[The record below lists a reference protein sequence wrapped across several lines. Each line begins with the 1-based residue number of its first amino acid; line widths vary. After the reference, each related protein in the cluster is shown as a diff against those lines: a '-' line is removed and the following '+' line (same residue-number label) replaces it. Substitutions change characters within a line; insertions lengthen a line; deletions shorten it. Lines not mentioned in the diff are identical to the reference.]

1 MAREAASNEMNTDV
15 LAFHGATDAPTVDI
29 QETGI
34 GAGTLIDNFEYGQFA
49 GYLELGTEDYQLT
62 VADETGESAVAVF
75 DAPLNSLG
83 LQGSAITVLASGF
96 LNPANN
102 SDGPG
107 FGLYAALP
115 AGGELVQLSNT
126 TGVDE
131 AFESKVN
138 LTVYPNPATDYVKL
152 DLEEAI
158 DNANIQ
164 LLDLTGRVIKSMDAS
179 KQINLR
185 MDVSDLNEGIYLL
198 NIISG
203 SKNAAKKI
211 QIIR

>member
-1 MAREAASNEMNTDV
+1 
-15 LAFHGATDAPTVDI
+15 
-29 QETGI
+29 
-34 GAGTLIDNFEYGQFA
+34 
-49 GYLELGTEDYQLT
+49 
-62 VADETGESAVAVF
+62 
-75 DAPLNSLG
+75 
-83 LQGSAITVLASGF
+83 
-96 LNPANN
+96 
-102 SDGPG
+102 
-107 FGLYAALP
+107 LYAALP